1 MLQIYKFF
9 RNIDSQFNTID
20 SQNAFCESI
29 FFEKWGIYALLSHS
43 LGVMPVMA
51 LKVRKKE
58 PSLAKPDS
66 R

>member
-1 MLQIYKFF
+1 MLQIYKKF
-9 RNIDSQFNTID
+9 RNIDSQFNKID
-20 SQNAFCESI
+20 SQIAFCESI
-29 FFEKWGIYALLSHS
+29 FFKKGCFYDLLSHS

>member
-20 SQNAFCESI
+20 SQNVFCESI
-29 FFEKWGIYALLSHS
+29 FFEKQHYYNLLSHS

-66 R
+66 K